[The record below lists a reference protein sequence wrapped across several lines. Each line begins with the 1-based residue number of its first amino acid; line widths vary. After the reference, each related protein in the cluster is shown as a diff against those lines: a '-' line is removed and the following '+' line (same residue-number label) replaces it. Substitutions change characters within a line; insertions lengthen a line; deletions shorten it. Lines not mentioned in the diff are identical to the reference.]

1 MPTYIA
7 MTDSARTATPA
18 AAAFDIQ
25 AGSAQD
31 PYNREHQIFP
41 KLSADQLDR
50 ALAYGCEEAP
60 EAGSYLFERGQRG
73 VDFFICLAG
82 AIEIIE
88 TRDGGEEV
96 VTVHGPSQFTG
107 ELDLFNDR
115 QILVDGRVREGTR
128 VIRVRREIFPQ
139 LVSTET
145 DIGELV
151 MRAFILRRT
160 AFLVHDQAG
169 ATLAGP
175 KNNGDALRITRF
187 LRRNGYPLRVVDTDD
202 PEQAEA
208 FFADHPT
215 ARDKLPVLIH
225 TGNACLANPSNH
237 EVANA
242 LGLTE
247 ELDPEHVYDV
257 AVVGAGPAGLA
268 AATYAASEG
277 LDTVVIEQEAPGG
290 QAGTSSKIENYLGFP
305 TGISGQALA
314 GRAWIQAQ
322 KFGAR
327 FAISRAIVELDC
339 DDRPYA
345 LQLEC
350 GQRIASRSVIIASG
364 ARYRQLNLDNYDK
377 YEGQGIHYAATAIEA
392 RLCHEKEVIVVG
404 GGNSAGQA
412 AVFLSRH
419 ASHVHVLVR
428 SKNLAAS
435 MSDYLIQRID
445 SSSRI
450 TLHTETEITELHGD
464 PMLDQVTW
472 HDKANDRTETRDIGN
487 IFVMIGA
494 VPNSD
499 WLEGCLELDEKGF
512 VHTGED
518 CRGEATLSP
527 YATSRPGIYAVGD
540 VRSGSV
546 KRVASGVGEGS
557 VVIAAVHQYLTDG
570 TS

>member
-1 MPTYIA
+1 
-7 MTDSARTATPA
+7 MTDSARAAAPA
-18 AAAFDIQ
+18 ATLDIEV
-25 AGSAQD
+25 GSAQD

-41 KLSADQLDR
+41 ELSDEQLAR
-50 ALAYGCEEAP
+50 AKGYGTEESP
-60 EAGSYLFERGQRG
+60 EAGTYLFERGERG
-73 VDFFICLAG
+73 VDFFICLEG

-88 TRDGGEEV
+88 TSEEGEEV

-115 QILVDGRVREGTR
+115 KILVDGRVREGTR
-128 VIRVRREIFPQ
+128 VLRIKRADFP
-139 LVSTET
+139 VFSSTET
-145 DIGELV
+145 DIGETI

-169 ATLAGP
+169 AVLAGP
-175 KNNGDALRITRF
+175 ANDGDTLRITRF

-202 PEQAEA
+202 PEQAEP

-215 ARDKLPVLIH
+215 ARDKVPVLIH
-225 TGNACLANPSNH
+225 AGNDCLVNPSNH
-237 EVANA
+237 QVANA

-247 ELDPEHVYDV
+247 ELDPDHVYDV

-327 FAISRAIVELDC
+327 FAISRAIVDLDC
-339 DDRPYA
+339 DERPYK

-350 GQRIASRSVIIASG
+350 GQRIVARSVIVASG
-364 ARYRQLNLDNYDK
+364 ARYQRLSLDNYER
-377 YEGQGIHYAATAIEA
+377 YEGQGIHYAATAIES
-392 RLCHEKEVIVVG
+392 RLCHGREVIVVG

-428 SKNLAAS
+428 SKTLAAS
-435 MSDYLIQRID
+435 MSDYLVRRID

-450 TLHTETEITELHGD
+450 TLHTETEIVELHGD
-464 PMLDQVTW
+464 PTLDRVTW
-472 HDKANDRTETRDIGN
+472 HDKASGEDETRDIAN

-494 VPNSD
+494 APNSD
-499 WLEGCLELDEKGF
+499 WLDGCLELDGKGF
-512 VHTGED
+512 VKTGED
-518 CRGEATLSP
+518 CAGNVTSSP

-557 VVIAAVHQYLTDG
+557 VVIQTVHGYLAGLDD
-570 TS
+570 

>member
-1 MPTYIA
+1 
-7 MTDSARTATPA
+7 MTDSARTAAPA
-18 AAAFDIQ
+18 ATLDIE

-41 KLSADQLDR
+41 KLSDEQLER
-50 ALAYGCEEAP
+50 AATYGEVEEP
-60 EAGSYLFERGQRG
+60 EAGAYLFRRGERG
-73 VDFFICLAG
+73 VDFFICLDG
-82 AIEIIE
+82 AIEIIA
-88 TRDGGEEV
+88 TDQAGEDV
-96 VTVHGPSQFTG
+96 ITVHGPSQFTG

-115 QILVDGRVREGTR
+115 QILVDGRVGEGTK
-128 VIRVRREIFPQ
+128 VIRIRRENFP
-139 LVSTET
+139 LFSSTET
-145 DIGELV
+145 DIGETI

-160 AFLVHDQAG
+160 GFLVHDQGG
-169 ATLAGP
+169 AILAGP
-175 KNNGDALRITRF
+175 KNDGDTLRITRF
-187 LRRNGYPLRVVDTDD
+187 LRRNGYPLRVIDTDD
-202 PEQAEA
+202 PEQADP

-215 ARDKLPVLIH
+215 ARDKGPVLIH
-225 TGNACLANPSNH
+225 AGNACLANPSNH
-237 EVANA
+237 QIANA

-247 ELDPEHVYDV
+247 ELDPDHVYDV

-268 AATYAASEG
+268 SATYAASEG

-327 FAISRAIVELDC
+327 FAISRAIVDLDC

-350 GQRIASRSVIIASG
+350 GQQIKSRSVIIASG
-364 ARYRQLNLDNYDK
+364 ARYRQLNLDNYDR
-377 YEGQGIHYAATAIEA
+377 YEGQGIHYAATAIES
-392 RLCHEKEVIVVG
+392 RLCQDREVIVVG

-419 ASHVHVLVR
+419 ASHVHILVR

-435 MSDYLIQRID
+435 MSDYLVRRID
-445 SSSRI
+445 SSPRI

-464 PMLDQVTW
+464 PMLEQVTW
-472 HDKANDRTETRDIGN
+472 RNKATGEEETRDIGN

-494 VPNSD
+494 APNSD
-499 WLEGCLELDEKGF
+499 WLDGCLELDEKGF
-512 VHTGED
+512 VKTGKD
-518 CRGEATLSP
+518 CSGKTTTSP
-527 YATSRPGIYAVGD
+527 FATSRPGIYAVGD
-540 VRSGSV
+540 IRSGSV

-557 VVIAAVHQYLTDG
+557 VVIQTVHGYLSGITD
-570 TS
+570 